1 MPKAKKSSKYQK
13 KMVDGKENP
22 KYVDL
27 LDEDKAIS
35 GQNFVVYLFFL
46 LKKLLNKRNYSFLM
60 SF

>member
-27 LDEDKAIS
+27 LDEDNPLADK
-35 GQNFVVYLFFL
+35 NFVVYLSFL
-46 LKKLLNKRNYSFLM
+46 PKKLLNKKNYSFLM